1 MVCAKWEGL
10 MVRTGQS
17 SERAQLIYQ
26 YSTAK
31 HQRKLGQGIDAEVR
45 QQLREP
51 AAKQAGVKQT

>member
-1 MVCAKWEGL
+1 

-17 SERAQLIYQ
+17 SKRAQLIYQ

-31 HQRKLGQGIDAEVR
+31 HQHKLGQGIDAEVR

-51 AAKQAGVKQT
+51 DAKQEGAKEA